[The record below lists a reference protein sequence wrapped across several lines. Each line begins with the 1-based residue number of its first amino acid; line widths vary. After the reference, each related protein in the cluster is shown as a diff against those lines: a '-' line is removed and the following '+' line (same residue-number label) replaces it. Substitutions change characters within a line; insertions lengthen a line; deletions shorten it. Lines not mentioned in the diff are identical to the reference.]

1 MIFCCL
7 FFSFGIDSLQR
18 LPVEVIIL
26 ITESLNSRSYKN
38 TLSTWLLLLETN
50 NARSSS
56 SDVVALR
63 EEWVGTMLYKCSR
76 TSALL
81 PNCATLSN
89 LGSWDL
95 VGGFACVCVS
105 VPFNVFIMAREFRR
119 MNFVCRGLS
128 VVESLSSIRCRFE
141 FSDNSRQF
149 N

>member
-1 MIFCCL
+1 MNSNENDCFCCL

-18 LPVEVIIL
+18 LVVELIIL

-38 TLSTWLLLLETN
+38 TFLTWLLLLETN

-56 SDVVALR
+56 SDVVAQR
-63 EEWVGTMLYKCSR
+63 EEWVGTMLCKCSR

-95 VGGFACVCVS
+95 VGGFPCVCECA
-105 VPFNVFIMAREFRR
+105 VPCIHHAKRVPTDEFCLSRPECRR
-119 MNFVCRGLS
+119 IFF
-128 VVESLSSIRCRFE
+128 VESLSSI
-141 FSDNSRQF
+141 
-149 N
+149 